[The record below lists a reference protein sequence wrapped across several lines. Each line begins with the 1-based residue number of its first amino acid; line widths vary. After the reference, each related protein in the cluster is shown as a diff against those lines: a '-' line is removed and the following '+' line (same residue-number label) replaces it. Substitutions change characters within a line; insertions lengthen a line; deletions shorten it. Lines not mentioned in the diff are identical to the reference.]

1 MYRHFRGIFTVIG
14 SLLITGVQEGSLQA
28 SNTASHHEGAAYARA
43 GLSQNQSFLTPS
55 SAQDKIPGYTSA
67 PPEAGMTPDQ
77 LNGSRN
83 STSHAAVR
91 VKDQLSG
98 NRVYIDPVTDPMFVN
113 ANKAIANPTETLKKQ
128 TMVTQEM
135 EGARDQ
141 TCIETRD
148 EEFEVIKSSKVDIHY
163 KKFEVSQFYNHCPNH
178 SGWGKG
184 IAQGCQTW
192 NRPELMHPARNPPAD
207 YEQIEKVWTVDAH
220 PDLEALFQ
228 AGKCRFKKEMPKEE
242 GRDSR
247 MIPVKYYAK
256 VETREDWNMTEIEE
270 HRDER
275 HRLKRP
281 EDFSLESFE
290 NIQVYVCSY
299 QSSGNTCK
307 ALRQQGAVEKSS
319 ICLERMGNVC
329 VKWQKVYRVPRPG
342 SLKTNIQ
349 DTSRGH
355 IEAFNADGRM
365 NDTSYADNRE
375 GAEAIARLTALRDVG
390 AAMPKLN
397 TGDANALS
405 VFRGEDNRCVSQA
418 GNNRCPNGK
427 GSKEPGDLVLE
438 QKYNEGKC
446 IRIGTYTPPTRNFGT
461 MIGQKRTT
469 TTFCCYESI
478 LSYVL
483 HKGVIDQGIKSLG
496 SPQSP
501 DCGALTLAQLQR
513 LQWDRVDFTPFVREV
528 TSKVSLNAAEVGGRS
543 ATTVRSYLE
552 NQMRSQQQQA
562 RERAALR

>member
-1 MYRHFRGIFTVIG
+1 
-14 SLLITGVQEGSLQA
+14 
-28 SNTASHHEGAAYARA
+28 
-43 GLSQNQSFLTPS
+43 
-55 SAQDKIPGYTSA
+55 
-67 PPEAGMTPDQ
+67 
-77 LNGSRN
+77 
-83 STSHAAVR
+83 
-91 VKDQLSG
+91 
-98 NRVYIDPVTDPMFVN
+98 
-113 ANKAIANPTETLKKQ
+113 
-128 TMVTQEM
+128 
-135 EGARDQ
+135 
-141 TCIETRD
+141 
-148 EEFEVIKSSKVDIHY
+148 
-163 KKFEVSQFYNHCPNH
+163 
-178 SGWGKG
+178 
-184 IAQGCQTW
+184 
-192 NRPELMHPARNPPAD
+192 
-207 YEQIEKVWTVDAH
+207 
-220 PDLEALFQ
+220 LFQ

-247 MIPVKYYAK
+247 MIPVKYYAQ
-256 VETREDWNMTEIEE
+256 VETREDWNITEIEE

-281 EDFSLESFE
+281 EDFALESFE

-307 ALRQQGAVEKSS
+307 SLRQQGAVEKSS
-319 ICLERMGNVC
+319 TCLERMGNVC

-342 SLKTNIQ
+342 SAKTTIQ
-349 DTSRGH
+349 DVSRGH

-365 NDTSYADNRE
+365 NDTSYTENRE
-375 GAEAIARLTALRDVG
+375 GADAIARLTALRDVG

-446 IRIGTYTPPTRNFGT
+446 IRVGIYTPPTRNFGT

-483 HKGVIDQGIKSLG
+483 HKGAIDQGIKSLG

-543 ATTVRSYLE
+543 ATTVRSHLE
-552 NQMRSQQQQA
+552 NQMRSQQHQA